1 MAGAS
6 RQTPSLE
13 RRKAQN
19 GGRACAPVVCIFP
32 PLLSLSHTLMPT
44 FTQTHARA
52 HTHTH
57 THAQAILFS
66 GSEESE
72 STKTVLFLF
81 SFFFLNQESFKE
93 NSIMQGNWRKMT
105 PTQWSPQ
112 TQPFLS

>member
-57 THAQAILFS
+57 THTRRLYCSLALRKVNPRKQFY
-66 GSEESE
+66 
-72 STKTVLFLF
+72 
-81 SFFFLNQESFKE
+81 FFFLFFFK
-93 NSIMQGNWRKMT
+93 
-105 PTQWSPQ
+105 
-112 TQPFLS
+112 

>member
-72 STKTVLFLF
+72 STKTILFLF
-81 SFFFLNQESFKE
+81 SFFF
-93 NSIMQGNWRKMT
+93 
-105 PTQWSPQ
+105 
-112 TQPFLS
+112 

>member
-52 HTHTH
+52 HTRTH

-81 SFFFLNQESFKE
+81 SFFFLNQESFKK